1 MAHAKSILVD
11 RLTDLNLGSPSYS
24 TTSTGPQHE
33 QVFSSEVIVDGRVL
47 GTGSATT
54 KREAEREAAQA
65 GLEQLAADAAAEE
78 RAAEETEVEDEAFE
92 GPWPIFESVLSQ
104 SLQIAQQRVPA
115 RLSGDEARDAILDFT
130 LELYKDL
137 LGNLGEVIE
146 LDDEET

>member
-11 RLTDLNLGSPSYS
+11 RLTNLNLGNPSYS
-24 TTSTGPQHE
+24 TASSGPQHE

-65 GLEQLAADAAAEE
+65 ALVQLTADEAAEE
-78 RAAEETEVEDEAFE
+78 RDAEASEMEDDLFD
-92 GPWPIFESVLSQ
+92 GPWPIFESVLNQ
-104 SLQIAQQRVPA
+104 SLQIAQQRVPG
-115 RLSGDEARDAILDFT
+115 RLSGEEARDAILDFT

-137 LGNLGEVIE
+137 LGNLGEVVE
-146 LDDEET
+146 LDDEEA